1 MKDRVITAL
10 GALGALALV
19 YALFVQRPT
28 EREITRPQS
37 TEPGR
42 NGYLGLATWLEREGV
57 STVSM
62 RERFDDGLAARD
74 RALPPAGNI
83 MIMTMPASTPVRRNE
98 IASLTRWVFEGNT
111 LLIVAALDDTPEWAS
126 FGANFR
132 PDLGAITGLS
142 FTTHSGGAEDD
153 SEAAAEAFR
162 NRPRIPAETALELVP
177 ATAHPLMAN
186 VTTLRGFSDEVS
198 DLWTVRSDDP
208 DRLVLR
214 LATES
219 SEGIDAMWQLPS
231 GRGRII
237 LSASGTLLTND
248 NVGSGD
254 ARYFIANLIR
264 HHLAPGAA
272 VIFDDMHQGLSSL
285 YDAGAFFRDR
295 RLQYTGLFLLA
306 AWLVYL
312 LGSSNRLAP
321 PVRERTEPRQ
331 GDFLAAAGGF
341 LARRLDPLA
350 VGSVLMAEWFD
361 EVRRARG
368 LPQGSVPPWSELA
381 ATPALGVS
389 TYEEL
394 RTCHER
400 LASGRPVDLARL
412 HNVLQQAREAIG

>member
-1 MKDRVITAL
+1 
-10 GALGALALV
+10 
-19 YALFVQRPT
+19 
-28 EREITRPQS
+28 
-37 TEPGR
+37 
-42 NGYLGLATWLEREGV
+42 
-57 STVSM
+57 
-62 RERFDDGLAARD
+62 
-74 RALPPAGNI
+74 
-83 MIMTMPASTPVRRNE
+83 
-98 IASLTRWVFEGNT
+98 
-111 LLIVAALDDTPEWAS
+111 
-126 FGANFR
+126 
-132 PDLGAITGLS
+132 
-142 FTTHSGGAEDD
+142 
-153 SEAAAEAFR
+153 
-162 NRPRIPAETALELVP
+162 
-177 ATAHPLMAN
+177 
-186 VTTLRGFSDEVS
+186 
-198 DLWTVRSDDP
+198 
-208 DRLVLR
+208 VLR
-214 LATES
+214 LATVS

-350 VGSVLMAEWFD
+350 VGSMLMAEWFD

-368 LPQGSVPPWSELA
+368 LPPGSDPPWTELA
-381 ATPALGVS
+381 ATPALDVS
-389 TYEEL
+389 TYEKL

-400 LASGRPVDLARL
+400 LATGRPVDLARL